1 MIKIILIFL
10 LALGSAAD
18 GAHQAPERS
27 TRPWWK
33 CCGKERVVPG
43 GALEDVFEP
52 DHREVRTPKT
62 RSAGASR
69 VHVAPLVVGEAPGIL
84 DVQPSSAS
92 VMLSPVAVVVPEV
105 LPNSEPYIC
114 LPKYD
119 PAFDLGYPSE
129 LGAVDADIPDY
140 EAQVECLNR
149 RAAIRRAAALDLTV
163 VTTSRGNERVID
175 LILADP
181 ASLGSSPALFD
192 YPMGDPRR
200 DVAFEI
206 MRRYQ
211 VGIDEGCRVCWT
223 PLQIALHSGKVS
235 KKFLQELCYEVARQE
250 ILRDNRRPYN
260 AGFLEA
266 FEGVLESVFPMRI
279 RDDLKP
285 IMEKARI
292 VAHGHLRLM
301 DWHSPEPV
309 RVARTLTRA
318 ETTMDE

>member
-1 MIKIILIFL
+1 MIKFILIFL

-18 GAHQAPERS
+18 GAQAPERS

-69 VHVAPLVVGEAPGIL
+69 VHVAPLVVGETPGTL
-84 DVQPSSAS
+84 GVQASSAS
-92 VMLSPVAVVVPEV
+92 VMLSPVAVVIPEV
-105 LPNSEPYIC
+105 LPDSEPYIC

-129 LGAVDADIPDY
+129 LGAVDADIPGY

-181 ASLGSSPALFD
+181 GSLQSVPALLD
-192 YPMGDPRR
+192 YPMSDPRR

-206 MRRYQ
+206 MRRYRA
-211 VGIDEGCRVCWT
+211 GIDEGYRVCWT
-223 PLQIALHSGKVS
+223 PLQIALHSSTAS

-250 ILRDNRRPYN
+250 ILRDNGRPCN
-260 AGFLEA
+260 AVFLEA

-279 RDDLKP
+279 QDVLKP

-301 DWHSPEPV
+301 DWLSPQPV